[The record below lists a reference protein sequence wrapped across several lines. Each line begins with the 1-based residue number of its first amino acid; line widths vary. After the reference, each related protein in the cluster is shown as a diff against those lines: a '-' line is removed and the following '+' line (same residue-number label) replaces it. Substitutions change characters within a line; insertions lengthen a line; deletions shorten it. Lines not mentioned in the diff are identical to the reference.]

1 MKEASEVPNFLEEVN
16 ECRKICS
23 SDAATGP
30 RGEKPEHDVSV
41 FKVDVSSAMC
51 NVIIIQF

>member
-1 MKEASEVPNFLEEVN
+1 MKEASEVPNFLEEVD

-30 RGEKPEHDVSV
+30 RGEKQQNTTFLSLKWT
-41 FKVDVSSAMC
+41 FL
-51 NVIIIQF
+51 Q